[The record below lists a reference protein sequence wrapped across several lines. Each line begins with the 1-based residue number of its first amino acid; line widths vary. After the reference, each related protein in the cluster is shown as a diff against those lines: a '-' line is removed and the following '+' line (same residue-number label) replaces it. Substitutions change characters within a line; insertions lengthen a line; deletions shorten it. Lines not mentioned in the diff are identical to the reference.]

1 MKKKILGIVV
11 ASILSTNANAF
22 GSRTEWMSGWAQ
34 GTTEYVVLGDGQSQ
48 LYISCDPSKAAF
60 IQFTDPNGV
69 SVSSLDNSQS
79 VYAVIDG
86 GETYLINEVE
96 SDAGSSNITVAWEA
110 LRKGKQVVVSSGNLV
125 PATFTLKKAGKVL
138 PKLSGSDCK
147 VGWDIP

>member
-1 MKKKILGIVV
+1 M
-11 ASILSTNANAF
+11 
-22 GSRTEWMSGWAQ
+22 
-34 GTTEYVVLGDGQSQ
+34 
-48 LYISCDPSKAAF
+48 
-60 IQFTDPNGV
+60 
-69 SVSSLDNSQS
+69 SSLDNSQS

-86 GETYLINEVE
+86 GEAYLINEVE